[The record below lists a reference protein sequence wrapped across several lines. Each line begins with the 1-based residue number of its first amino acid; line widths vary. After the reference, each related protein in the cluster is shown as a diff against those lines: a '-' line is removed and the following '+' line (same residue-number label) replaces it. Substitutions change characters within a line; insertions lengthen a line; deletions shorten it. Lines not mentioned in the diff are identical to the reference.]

1 MKNIF
6 LITGSRADY
15 GVMKILIKRF
25 NKKRGFKLVLTGSH
39 LLSAYGNTIKEIR
52 NDGVKIDYKIKIKN
66 SSDSAHQI
74 SKATGEGIKKFAFLF
89 NQKRPDIIIVLGD
102 RYEIL
107 SAVIAAYFSKIPVA
121 HIGGGDTTLGVI
133 DEGIRHSISKM
144 SWLHFTNDQKGK
156 KRLLQLGEDPKNIFN
171 TGSLGIESIKNVKLV
186 PQALIEKKLNFKFK
200 KKNILV
206 TFHPVT
212 LENNSSKK
220 HMAHILSALKNLKD
234 TQIIF
239 TYPNNDINGREI
251 IKMINKFVKNKKNAA
266 AFPSLGQTL
275 YISILK
281 RVDCILGNSSS
292 GIFEAPTLKIPT
304 INIGDRQK
312 GRLFTKSIINC
323 KANKKQI
330 LNSIKKI
337 YSNGFRKKIKSVKN
351 YYEKNNTSMKIYNII
366 IKAKLPNFIKKEFKT
381 YE

>member
-6 LITGSRADY
+6 LVTGSRADY
-15 GVMKILIKRF
+15 GVMKNLIRKF
-25 NKKRGFKLVLTGSH
+25 KTKKKFKLILTGSH
-39 LLSAYGNTIKEIR
+39 FLSDYGNTLKEII
-52 NDGVKIDYKIKIKN
+52 NDGFKIDYKIKIKN
-66 SSDSAHQI
+66 SSDSSYQI
-74 SKATGEGIKKFAFLF
+74 SKTTAEGIKKFSYLF
-89 NQKRPDIIIVLGD
+89 KQNRPDIVIVLGD

-107 SAVIAAYFSKIPVA
+107 SAVISAYFFRIPVA

-144 SWLHFTNDQKGK
+144 SWLHFVNDETGK
-156 KRLLQLGEDPKNIFN
+156 KRLLQLGENSKRIFN
-171 TGSLGIESIKNVKLV
+171 TGSLGVESIKNVTLLSKKE
-186 PQALIEKKLNFKFK
+186 IEKKLNFKFK
-200 KKNILV
+200 KKNILI

-220 HMAHILSALKNLKD
+220 HMSQILDVLKSLND

-239 TYPNNDINGREI
+239 TYPNNDINGRII
-251 IKMINKFVKNKKNAA
+251 IKMINKFIKNKKNSA
-266 AFPSLGQTL
+266 AFPSLGQSL
-275 YISILK
+275 YISLLK
-281 RVDCILGNSSS
+281 KVDCVLGNSSS

-312 GRLFTKSIINC
+312 GRLFMKSVINC
-323 KANKKQI
+323 KPNKKQI

-337 YSNGFRKKIKSVKN
+337 YSSDFRKKIKFVKN
-351 YYEKNNTSMKIYNII
+351 AYEKKNTSMKIYNII
-366 IKAKLPNFIKKEFKT
+366 NKIKLPKVIKKEFHS